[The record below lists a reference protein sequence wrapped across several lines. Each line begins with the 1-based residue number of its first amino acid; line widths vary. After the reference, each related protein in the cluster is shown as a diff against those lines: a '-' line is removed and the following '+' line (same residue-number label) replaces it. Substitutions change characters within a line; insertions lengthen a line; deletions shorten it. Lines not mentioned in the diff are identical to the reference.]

1 MTMLYTAEFSRVLSS
16 KTSVYPPANLE
27 TTSSIVTQQ
36 HRLCKI
42 ISTVNR
48 KRAALP
54 LPAFCT
60 RTALSTITQGT
71 GSDISQEKNQ
81 FSDTSTSDPC

>member
-48 KRAALP
+48 KRAVLP
-54 LPAFCT
+54 RSFLLYQDSSFYHHP
-60 RTALSTITQGT
+60 RNWI
-71 GSDISQEKNQ
+71 
-81 FSDTSTSDPC
+81 